1 MHAIVAGATG
11 LVGSECLGALAGYE
25 SVTAFVRR
33 ASGIANEKVIDFD
46 RLNELELPA
55 GAHVFCALGTTIK
68 KAGSQEAFRRV
79 DFNYS
84 RMLAERTAAA
94 GGKFMLVSSVGAD
107 TKSRNFYLRVKG
119 ELEENIGTMGIEAAH
134 IFRPSFLM
142 GDRAEKRAGE
152 KLAIAAARAIGP
164 LLAGGFRKYRAI
176 EASTVARAMVAA
188 AKTSLA
194 GTFVYHYDEIRNLL
208 S

>member
-11 LVGSECLGALAGYE
+11 LVGSECLRALAGYE
-25 SVTAFVRR
+25 SVTALVRR
-33 ASGIANEKVIDFD
+33 PSGIANERLLDFD

-68 KAGSQEAFRRV
+68 RAGSQRPFRRV
-79 DFNYS
+79 DFDYP

-94 GGKFMLVSSVGAD
+94 GGKYMLISSVGAD
-107 TKSRNFYLRVKG
+107 AKSRNFYLRVKG
-119 ELEENIGTMGIEAAH
+119 ELEETIGAMGIEAVH
-134 IFRPSFLM
+134 IFRPSFLI
-142 GDRAEKRAGE
+142 GERAENRAGE
-152 KLAIAAARAIGP
+152 TFGVAATRAVGP
-164 LLAGGFRKYRAI
+164 LLVGGLRKYRAI

-194 GTFVYHYDEIRNLL
+194 GTFVYHYDEIRNLAG
-208 S
+208 